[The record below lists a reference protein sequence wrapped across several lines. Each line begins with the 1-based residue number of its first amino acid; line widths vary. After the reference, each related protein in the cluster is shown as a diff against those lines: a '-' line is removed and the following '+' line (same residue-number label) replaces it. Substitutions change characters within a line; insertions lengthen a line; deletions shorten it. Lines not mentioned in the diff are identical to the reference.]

1 MATPERPKSRLPDGR
16 INPEYTA
23 WRNKYVL
30 KAKAQQPPPRE
41 VAVMIGQLSD
51 LNVSPVED
59 APDTSN
65 AVLTMDVGEDV
76 PDPDQP
82 EILTLR
88 CIKQAVNQR
97 YVYCDLN
104 GRKVPVKVKKGI
116 GHRLVKKPIK
126 VSVDRSSETPVY
138 THVR

>member
-16 INPEYTA
+16 VNPEYTA
-23 WRNKYVL
+23 WRKKYVL
-30 KAKAQQPPPRE
+30 KAKAPQPPPRE

-88 CIKQAVNQR
+88 CIKQAINKR
-97 YVYCDLN
+97 FVYCDLK
-104 GRKVPVKVKKGI
+104 GVKVPVRCKKGV
-116 GHRLVKKPIK
+116 GHRLVKKTIK
-126 VSVDRSSETPVY
+126 VSVDRSGETPVY